1 MAESPLVSVAVP
13 VWNGEQYLVR
23 ALDSILA
30 QTLTDFEVVI
40 LDNASTDST
49 PAIAQGYV
57 ARDPRVRY
65 IRHPQNIGSN
75 PNFNAGARATAGRY
89 LKWLAADDAV
99 DPTFLERCVA
109 VLEADPSI
117 ALCTTQFRDV
127 GPDDELLGHHPYRF
141 DLSGPDPAKRFG
153 NLMCGDRGQRIMMG
167 VIRRD
172 VLDHTRLLA
181 DYVGSDRAFVGE
193 IALHG
198 RIVEIPEELWSSRE
212 HPQRSTHVRNT
223 RVWDPRPRRSH
234 LVLYLDIARELG
246 RIIRV
251 SPLTARQRIACVVRL
266 GTCLARRAGRRIAA
280 PLRGS
285 RAPAEGDAG

>member
-1 MAESPLVSVAVP
+1 MTESPLVSVAVP

-30 QTLTDFEVVI
+30 QTLTDLEVVI

-49 PAIAQGYV
+49 PAIAQMYV

-75 PNFNAGARATAGRY
+75 PNFNAGARATTGRY
-89 LKWLAADDAV
+89 LKWLAADDTV
-99 DPTFLERCVA
+99 EPTFLERCVA
-109 VLEADPSI
+109 VLEADPSV
-117 ALCTTQFRDV
+117 ALCTTRFRDV

-141 DLSGPDPAKRFG
+141 DLSGPDPVKRFG

-167 VIRRD
+167 VIRRA
-172 VLDHTRLLA
+172 VLDRTRLLA

-193 IALHG
+193 LALHG

-212 HPQRSTHVRNT
+212 HPQRSTHT
-223 RVWDPRPRRSH
+223 RKSRAWDPRRRARMIH
-234 LVLYLDIARELG
+234 LAIARELW

-251 SPLTARQRIACVVRL
+251 SPLTLRQRVECVVRL
-266 GTCLARRAGRRIAA
+266 GLCLTRRGVRRIS
-280 PLRGS
+280 GS
-285 RAPAEGDAG
+285 ARASVRPRRPAGGA

>member
-1 MAESPLVSVAVP
+1 MADPPLVSVAVP
-13 VWNGEQYLVR
+13 VWNGEDYLAR

-30 QTLTDFEVVI
+30 QTLSDIEVVI
-40 LDNASTDST
+40 LDNASTDAT
-49 PAIAQGYV
+49 PAIAQAYV
-57 ARDPRVRY
+57 ARDPRMRY

-89 LKWLAADDAV
+89 LKWLAADDTV

-109 VLEADPSI
+109 VLEADPSV

-141 DLSGPDPAKRFG
+141 DLSGPDPARRFG
-153 NLMCGDRGQRIMMG
+153 SLMCGDRGQRIMMG
-167 VIRRD
+167 VIRRA
-172 VLDHTRLLA
+172 VLDRTRLLA

-212 HPQRSTHVRNT
+212 HPQRSTHT
-223 RVWDPRPRRSH
+223 RKSRAWDPRRRARMIH
-234 LVLYLDIARELG
+234 LAIARELW

-251 SPLTARQRIACVVRL
+251 SPLTLRQRVECVARL
-266 GTCLARRAGRRIAA
+266 GLCLTRRGVRRIA
-280 PLRGS
+280 GS
-285 RAPAEGDAG
+285 VRAAVRPARPASGA

>member
-1 MAESPLVSVAVP
+1 VADPPLVSVAVP
-13 VWNGEQYLVR
+13 VWNGEDYLAR

-30 QTLTDFEVVI
+30 QTLSDIEVVI
-40 LDNASTDST
+40 LDNASTDAT
-49 PAIAQGYV
+49 PAIAQAYV
-57 ARDPRVRY
+57 ARDPRMRY

-89 LKWLAADDAV
+89 LKWLAADDTV

-109 VLEADPSI
+109 VLEADPSV

-141 DLSGPDPAKRFG
+141 DLSGPDPARRFG
-153 NLMCGDRGQRIMMG
+153 SLMCGDRGQRIMMG
-167 VIRRD
+167 VIRRA
-172 VLDHTRLLA
+172 VLDRTRLLA

-212 HPQRSTHVRNT
+212 HPQRSTHT
-223 RVWDPRPRRSH
+223 RKSRAWDPRRRARMIH
-234 LVLYLDIARELG
+234 LAIVRELW

-251 SPLTARQRIACVVRL
+251 SPLTLRQRVECVARL
-266 GTCLARRAGRRIAA
+266 GLCLTRRGVRRIA
-280 PLRGS
+280 GS
-285 RAPAEGDAG
+285 VRAAVRPARPASGA

>member
-1 MAESPLVSVAVP
+1 VADPPLVSVAVP
-13 VWNGEQYLVR
+13 VWNGEDYLAR

-30 QTLTDFEVVI
+30 QTLSDIEVVI
-40 LDNASTDST
+40 LDNASTDAT
-49 PAIAQGYV
+49 PAIAQAYV
-57 ARDPRVRY
+57 ARDPRMRY

-89 LKWLAADDAV
+89 LKWLAADDTV

-109 VLEADPSI
+109 VLEADPSV

-141 DLSGPDPAKRFG
+141 DLSGPDPARRFG
-153 NLMCGDRGQRIMMG
+153 SLMCGDRGQRIMMG
-167 VIRRD
+167 VIRRA
-172 VLDHTRLLA
+172 VLDRTRLLA

-212 HPQRSTHVRNT
+212 HPQRSTHT
-223 RVWDPRPRRSH
+223 RKSRAWDPRRRARMIH
-234 LVLYLDIARELG
+234 LAIARELW

-251 SPLTARQRIACVVRL
+251 SPLTLRQRVECVARL
-266 GTCLARRAGRRIAA
+266 GLCLTRRGVRRIA
-280 PLRGS
+280 GS
-285 RAPAEGDAG
+285 VRAAVRPARPASGA

>member
-212 HPQRSTHVRNT
+212 HPQRSTHT
-223 RVWDPRPRRSH
+223 RKTRAWDPRRRARMIH
-234 LVLYLDIARELG
+234 LAIARELW

-251 SPLTARQRIACVVRL
+251 SPLTVRQRAECVARL
-266 GTCLARRAGRRIAA
+266 SFCLTRRGVRRIS
-280 PLRGS
+280 GS
-285 RAPAEGDAG
+285 VRATVRPPRPADGA